1 MPCYLIHL
9 YQPLAGHASHYLGY
23 ASNVARRYERH
34 MAGNGSRMLA
44 AAIQQRIDFDVV
56 RVWKDGN
63 KAKEK
68 ELKRGHNSKVYCP
81 LCQKKGSK

>member
-1 MPCYLIHL
+1 
-9 YQPLAGHASHYLGY
+9 
-23 ASNVARRYERH
+23 
-34 MAGNGSRMLA
+34 MLA